1 MSPNHLRVYGDD
13 FDMVFPFEEVRA
25 ITAAKRRHVVII
37 TGDKYY
43 QFTADRPTSP
53 QKYKTAKYIL
63 EGKSH
68 LSF

>member
-1 MSPNHLRVYGDD
+1 MSVHRLRVFGDD
-13 FDMVFPFEEVRA
+13 FEMVFPFEEVRA

-37 TGDKYY
+37 FGDKYY
-43 QFTADRPTSP
+43 QYTTDIPASP
-53 QKYKTAKYIL
+53 QTYKTAKYIL